1 MLITGEME
9 VKRAQMLLEGTSV
22 VGMMDAQT
30 MTIDKER
37 TGGGY
42 AQHSEGCQLLP
53 HGRRRRK
60 LMVALPLRSVL
71 ETGDCLACEGRRAFQ
86 AEETDL
92 SELQAGQA
100 QATASAE
107 WLCE

>member
-37 TGGGY
+37 TGIVGSYGMLRTDVSV
-42 AQHSEGCQLLP
+42 QFSSEFVSNIL
-53 HGRRRRK
+53 
-60 LMVALPLRSVL
+60 
-71 ETGDCLACEGRRAFQ
+71 
-86 AEETDL
+86 
-92 SELQAGQA
+92 
-100 QATASAE
+100 
-107 WLCE
+107 